1 MSRCRVRSFDVHLLR
16 RQASAAGEAGVARQG
31 WSDVESNELLLY
43 MRRLEPAMLDSL
55 SRPVD
60 AAVDA
65 AFDALIDGLLG
76 SLVRLCQTFRQRPH
90 WARSL
95 WKHSR
100 RKHLLPKLGHG
111 H

>member
-1 MSRCRVRSFDVHLLR
+1 MARRV
-16 RQASAAGEAGVARQG
+16 

-55 SRPVD
+55 SRPAD

-76 SLVRLCQTFRQRPH
+76 SLVRLPH
-90 WARSL
+90 RATSPSGVAAKTWPSDMQSTEAT
-95 WKHSR
+95 
-100 RKHLLPKLGHG
+100 
-111 H
+111 